1 MIRVRV
7 GDLFNS
13 QAQTLVNT
21 VNCVGVMGKGVA
33 LEFRNRFPRMYED
46 YVERC
51 RAGRVQLGEPYLYKD
66 LVGPWVLNFPTKD
79 HWRSVSRLSDIEA
92 GLEHLERHYREWG
105 ITSLAVPPLGCGHGG
120 LEWRVVGPTLY
131 RHLARLD
138 IPVELYAP
146 HGTPER
152 ELTAEF
158 LARARTAL
166 LVGSEPLK
174 GRVKP
179 AWIALVAI
187 LHKVSKEPYHWP
199 VGRTAFRKLAYF
211 ATVAGLPTGLA
222 YCRGSYGPFSP
233 NLKPLI
239 TSLVN
244 QGLLTEHKV
253 GNIIRVRPGP
263 TFRDAVQLIGPE
275 DVEAWKPVV
284 DSVVDLMLR
293 MQQQDAEITWYVH
306 FEAESQWHQRN
317 RRPTELEVF
326 EGVKRWKARRRPP
339 LQEHRLRDAVR
350 HLNLLR
356 WVDLEPSP
364 ELDPEEE
371 ELALA

>member
-7 GDLFNS
+7 GDLFES
-13 QAQTLVNT
+13 RAQTLVNT

-33 LEFRNRFPRMYED
+33 LEFRNRFTRMYAD
-46 YVERC
+46 YVERW
-51 RAGRVQLGEPYLYKD
+51 RAGQVRLGEPYLYKD

-131 RHLARLD
+131 RYLARLD

-152 ELTAEF
+152 ELTSEF
-158 LARARTAL
+158 LASARTAS
-166 LVGSEPLK
+166 LVGEEPLN
-174 GRVKP
+174 GRIRP

-187 LHKVSKEPYHWP
+187 LHKVTKEPYHWP
-199 VGRTAFRKLAYF
+199 VGRTAFQKLAYF

-222 YCRGSYGPFSP
+222 YTRGSYGPFSP
-233 NLKPLI
+233 NVKPLI

-244 QGLLTEHKV
+244 QGLLKEQKV
-253 GNIIRVRPGP
+253 GNMIRVRPGP
-263 TFRDAVQLIGPE
+263 TFRDAVQLIRSE
-275 DVEAWKPVV
+275 DVEAWKPIVER
-284 DSVVDLMLR
+284 VVDLMLR
-293 MQQQDAEITWYVH
+293 MQQQDAEIAGSVH
-306 FEAESQWHQRN
+306 FEAESQSHERK

-339 LQEHRLRDAVR
+339 LPEDRLKGAVR
-350 HLNLLR
+350 HLNLLG
-356 WVDLEPSP
+356 WIDLEPSP
-364 ELDPEEE
+364 ELEPEEE